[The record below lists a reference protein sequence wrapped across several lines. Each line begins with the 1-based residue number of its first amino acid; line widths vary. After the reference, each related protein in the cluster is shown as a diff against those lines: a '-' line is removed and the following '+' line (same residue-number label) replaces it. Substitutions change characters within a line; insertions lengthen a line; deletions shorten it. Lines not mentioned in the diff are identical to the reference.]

1 MEASGP
7 QIPAGWYSDPS
18 GDGLR
23 YWDGAAW
30 TEHTHSAPTPAPAAQ
45 SVGDQGSGSSAGQPA
60 GTGAAAQHQAGGPG
74 AGTSVQQPSSS
85 GGGAPPGQ
93 RQAGTTGAPAA
104 AGSPA
109 GTNGTAAKRGPS
121 NGEWALSVLLAVIP
135 VLGLI
140 WGVYLIRAKD
150 GREAAGNVAI
160 VLSLAVLLLI
170 ILAVQL

>member
-1 MEASGP
+1 MESSGT
-7 QIPAGWYSDPS
+7 QTPAGWYSDPT

-30 TEHTHSAPTPAPAAQ
+30 TEHTHAAPTPAAAT
-45 SVGDQGSGSSAGQPA
+45 QPA
-60 GTGAAAQHQAGGPG
+60 GEQGAGAATGTGVGAQRSSAEVAASGSP
-74 AGTSVQQPSSS
+74 AQQPQS
-85 GGGAPPGQ
+85 GGGPPPGQ
-93 RQAGTTGAPAA
+93 ASAAAPRAGAAGPAA
-104 AGSPA
+104 TTSPA
-109 GTNGTAAKRGPS
+109 AAKRGPS

-160 VLSLAVLLLI
+160 VLSLAVILLI